1 MGNQRAPRTA
11 ATHAM
16 RVQQLVNVLRDTPG
30 YTRGEWQTDA
40 KLSRAQSYTDWVRRA
55 AEYDAE
61 EDRLWRQSLMPPAL
75 APLRTHLPATV
86 YTGVTS
92 QVPRGSHAS
101 YHLQQGEHR

>member
-75 APLRTHLPATV
+75 APFHTHLPRNCV
-86 YTGVTS
+86 RWGDITGAKRVSCELSPTA
-92 QVPRGSHAS
+92 G
-101 YHLQQGEHR
+101 